1 MFDLIRK
8 NNRTLMFLLFLL
20 IVPSFVLFGVEGY
33 TRMSDRGESVAR
45 VDGQD
50 IRQNEWDAAHRI
62 EVDQLRQSM
71 PNVDAK
77 LLDSPEMRYA
87 TLERMVRDRV
97 IRAAAADAHL
107 TAGDARLASELQQ
120 NQVIASLRGP
130 DGRIDMARYRQL
142 AAQQGLTPE
151 GFEEQMRA
159 ELSSR
164 QVLAGLSNS
173 AFASATQAKVA
184 LGAFLEKREVQI
196 QRFDAA
202 EFAAKLAPTDEE
214 IDAFYKANPQ
224 LFQAPEQVD
233 IEYLVLDLESVTKG
247 LSVNEADLKT
257 YFEQNVAKTTGQEE
271 RRASHILITAP
282 ASAPPAE
289 RAAAKAKAQQ
299 LLAQAK
305 KAPDSFA
312 ELARKN
318 SQDKGSAARGGD
330 LDFFTRGA
338 MVKPFEDAAFAM
350 KKGEISDVIES
361 DFGYHIIRLTD
372 IKVPRQRT
380 FEEMRPQLEA
390 ELRRQQAQRKF
401 AETADG
407 FSNGVYEQADTLKG
421 VADKY
426 GLPVRT
432 ATGITREPA
441 PGATGPLGNAR
452 LLGALFS
459 ADSLERKRNTEAVET
474 GPNQLASAR
483 VVKHQ
488 PARTRPLA
496 EVKDQVRERLRATRG
511 AELAKKAGAEQLAA
525 LKANPAAASLPAAL
539 VISREDAAK
548 VPSQVIEAA
557 LRADPAKLPAFVG
570 VDLGAQGYVL
580 VRVNKVIARETP
592 GAELAQQERQ
602 QVGQWWAAAESLAYY
617 NLLKERYKV
626 RIKVPAPAAD
636 KAAG

>member
-1 MFDLIRK
+1 MFDFVRK
-8 NNRTLMFLLFLL
+8 NNRILQFVLFLL

-33 TRMSDRGESVAR
+33 MRMGDKGAVVAR
-45 VDGQD
+45 VNGED
-50 IRQNEWDAAHRI
+50 IHQSEWDATHRR

-71 PNVDAK
+71 PTVDPK
-77 LLDSPEMRYA
+77 VLDSAEARYS
-87 TLERMVRDRV
+87 TLERIIRDRV
-97 IRAAAADAHL
+97 IRAAATDAHL
-107 TAGDARLASELQQ
+107 TAGDQRLASELQQ

-151 GFEEQMRA
+151 GFEQQMRV

-164 QVLAGLSNS
+164 QVLGGLSNS

-184 LGAFLEKREVQI
+184 LGAFLEKREVQL

-202 EFAAKLAPTDEE
+202 EFAAKVAPTDQE
-214 IDAFYKANPQ
+214 IEAFYKANPT
-224 LFQAPEQVD
+224 LFQAAEQVD
-233 IEYLVLDLESVTKG
+233 IEYLVLDLDAVTKG
-247 LSVNEADLKT
+247 ISINEADLKA

-271 RRASHILITAP
+271 RRASHILIAAP
-282 ASAPPAE
+282 ASAPAAE
-289 RAAAKAKAQQ
+289 RAAAKTKAQQ
-299 LLAQAK
+299 LLAQVK

-312 ELARKN
+312 DLARKN

-350 KKGEISDVIES
+350 KKGDISDVVES

-372 IKVPRQRT
+372 VKVPRQRT

-390 ELRRQQAQRKF
+390 ELRKQQAQRKF

-407 FSNGVYEQADTLKG
+407 FSNGVYEQSDTLKG

-441 PGATGPLGNAR
+441 QGATGPLGNAR
-452 LLGALFS
+452 LLGSLFS

-474 GPNQLASAR
+474 GPSQLASAR

-511 AELAKKAGAEQLAA
+511 AELAKKAGSEQLAA
-525 LKANPAAASLPAAL
+525 LKASPGAVTLPAAM
-539 VISREDAAK
+539 VISREDVQK
-548 VPSQVIEAA
+548 VPSQAIEAA
-557 LRADPAKLPAFVG
+557 MRADPAKLPAFVG
-570 VDLGAQGYVL
+570 VDLGAPGYVL
-580 VRVNKVIARETP
+580 VRVNKVIPRDTP
-592 GAELAQQERQ
+592 LAEMAQQERQ
-602 QVGQWWAAAESLAYY
+602 QVGQWWGAAESLAYY
-617 NLLKERYKV
+617 NLLKQRYKV
-626 RIKVPAPAAD
+626 QIKVPTPAVD
-636 KAAG
+636 KAA

>member
-33 TRMSDRGESVAR
+33 MSMGDKGVAVAQVNGE
-45 VDGQD
+45 D
-50 IRQNEWDAAHRI
+50 IRQSEWDATHRR

-71 PNVDAK
+71 PTVDPK
-77 LLDSPEMRYA
+77 VLDSAEARYS
-87 TLERMVRDRV
+87 TLERIIRDRV
-97 IRAAAADAHL
+97 MRAAANDAHL
-107 TAGDARLASELQQ
+107 TAGDQRLASELQQ

-151 GFEEQMRA
+151 GFEQQMRA
-159 ELSSR
+159 DLSSR

-173 AFASATQAKVA
+173 AFASATQASVA
-184 LGAFLEKREVQI
+184 LGAFLEKREVQV

-202 EFAAKLAPTDEE
+202 EFAAKIAPTDED
-214 IDAFYKANPQ
+214 IDAFYKANPT
-224 LFQAPEQVD
+224 LFQAAEQVD
-233 IEYLVLDLESVTKG
+233 IEYLVLDLDSVTKG
-247 LSVNEADLKT
+247 ISINESDLKA

-271 RRASHILITAP
+271 RRASHILIASP
-282 ASAPPAE
+282 ASAPAAE
-289 RAAAKAKAQQ
+289 RAAAKTKAQQ
-299 LLAQAK
+299 LLAQVK

-312 ELARKN
+312 DLARKN
-318 SQDKGSAARGGD
+318 SQDKGSAVRGGD

-350 KKGEISDVIES
+350 KKGDISDVVES

-372 IKVPRQRT
+372 IKVPRQRS
-380 FEEMRPQLEA
+380 FEELRPQLEA
-390 ELRRQQAQRKF
+390 ELRKQQGQRKF
-401 AETADG
+401 AETADA
-407 FSNGVYEQADTLKG
+407 FSNGVYEQADSLKG
-421 VADKY
+421 VATKY

-432 ATGITREPA
+432 ATGVTREPA
-441 PGATGPLGNAR
+441 KGATGPLGNAR
-452 LLGALFS
+452 LLGSLFS

-511 AELAKKAGAEQLAA
+511 AELAKKAGTEQLAA
-525 LKANPAAASLPAAL
+525 LKVNPAAVTLPAAM
-539 VISREDAAK
+539 VISREDAQK

-557 LRADPAKLPAFVG
+557 MRADPAKLPAFVG
-570 VDLGAQGYVL
+570 VDLGAQGYTV
-580 VRVNKVIARETP
+580 VRVNKAIARETP
-592 GAELAQQERQ
+592 GAELLQQERQ

-626 RIKVPAPAAD
+626 RIKVPTPAAD
-636 KAAG
+636 KAA